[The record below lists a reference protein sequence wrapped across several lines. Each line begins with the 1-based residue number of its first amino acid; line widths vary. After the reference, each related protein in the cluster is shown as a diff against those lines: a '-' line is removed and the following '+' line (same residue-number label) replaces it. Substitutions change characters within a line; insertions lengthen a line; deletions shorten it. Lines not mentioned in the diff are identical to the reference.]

1 MGGDCVI
8 SMSESAPPQHTL
20 LPNEAILGGDFT
32 RLFLTQPDFNILD
45 MSAIGSGKTTK
56 ALHHIEWLVNHGHV
70 VLMILPSY
78 QLLEEKFGEISC
90 QDQAIIFRGR
100 PQKGMCPR
108 YTIEQET
115 FLPYS
120 KPCRG
125 CLQQCNYMEQKKR
138 IKDIKYGFA
147 IFTVRQN
154 LPTVLELLKQ
164 RVTIFIDDVSLDS
177 VINPKYTFDLD
188 AISNYV
194 SRFNDIPNIQDF
206 IRSLRVD
213 TGEMIQVSY
222 ELIRDGICSEEEKFA
237 EHIRADLSDGKE
249 IPDLNGFFS
258 LLWALR
264 KEKGVR
270 NMGRGFEEQNLD
282 TYKKHRII
290 YISST
295 PGALE
300 TRETSPPNIVN
311 KSLMEMLGQYV
322 TISNPA
328 EPNDNWLF
336 LVVNRRHGREVK
348 FTQQTLCESEILSH
362 TIQEILPLFECATK
376 LGGEKTLA
384 VTSGNVVKG
393 QYDLSKI
400 LSNSRHICKPIE
412 YFSDDSVSTNQHTH
426 MRYAILIGTPNY
438 PSNYFEGMRFDPVR
452 IENSD
457 EPYPVGR
464 EITEIESKNQVEQVS
479 ARIFRGDQTV
489 QKMVIFF
496 GNLPFGERLNCGAKI
511 EVGYGIHTPSEKGRL
526 ISRIKRKLREN
537 LKSLLISKLC
547 DTIDKE
553 LTTNEG
559 KVKLDSFATKF
570 ITDNSLVLL
579 YSRTTIK
586 GYIEEYYLINL
597 IPSGP
602 KNRLTKYITRIR

>member
-1 MGGDCVI
+1 MI
-8 SMSESAPPQHTL
+8 SMSESASPQYTL
-20 LPNEAILGGDFT
+20 LPNETISGGDFT
-32 RLFLTQPDFNILD
+32 QLFLTQPGFNILD

-56 ALHHIEWLVNHGHV
+56 ALHHIEWLVDHGHV

-108 YTIEQET
+108 YESEKGA
-115 FLPYS
+115 FLPYLS
-120 KPCRG
+120 PCRG
-125 CLQQCNYMEQKKR
+125 CLQQCNYMEQKKKIEN
-138 IKDIKYGFA
+138 IKHGFA

-154 LPTVLELLKQ
+154 LLTVLELLKQ
-164 RVTIFIDDVSLDS
+164 RVTIIIDDVSLDS
-177 VINPKYTFDLD
+177 VIYPKHAFDLD
-188 AISNYV
+188 ATSKYV
-194 SRFNDIPNIQDF
+194 SKFNDISNIQA
-206 IRSLRVD
+206 IVKSLLEETR
-213 TGEMIQVSY
+213 EMTLISY
-222 ELIRDGICSEEEKFA
+222 ELMRDEICNEEEKLV
-237 EHIRADLSDGKE
+237 EHIRTDLRNGEE
-249 IPDLNGFFS
+249 IPDLIGFFS

-264 KEKGVR
+264 KGKCVR
-270 NMGRGFEEQNLD
+270 NLGEAFEEHNLD
-282 TYKKHRII
+282 TYKEHRII

-336 LVVNRRHGREVK
+336 LVVNRRHGKEVK
-348 FTQQTLCESEILSH
+348 FTQQTLRESEILSH
-362 TIQEILPLFECATK
+362 TIQEILPLFECAAK
-376 LGGEKTLA
+376 LGGEKILA

-393 QYDLSKI
+393 QYALSKI
-400 LSNSRHICKPIE
+400 LSDSRHICKSIE

-438 PSNYFEGMRFDPVR
+438 PPNYFEGMRFDPVR
-452 IENSD
+452 IENSGG
-457 EPYPVGR
+457 PYSVSC
-464 EITEIESKNQVEQVS
+464 EITEIESKNQVEQVV
-479 ARIFRGDQTV
+479 ARICRGERTV
-489 QKMVIFF
+489 PKVVIFL
-496 GNLPFGERLNCGAKI
+496 GALPFGERLNCGAKI
-511 EVGYGIHTPSEKGRL
+511 EVGYGIHTPSEKETLKRWF
-526 ISRIKRKLREN
+526 KRKLQGD
-537 LKSLLISKLC
+537 LKSLLINKLC
-547 DTIDKE
+547 DAIDKE

-559 KVKLDSFATKF
+559 KVRLDSFVRKF
-570 ITDNSLVLL
+570 IDDNGIALL

-586 GYIEEYYLINL
+586 EYIEEYYLTSL

-602 KNRLTKYITRIR
+602 KNRSAKYIARKW

>member
-1 MGGDCVI
+1 MI

>member
-1 MGGDCVI
+1 
-8 SMSESAPPQHTL
+8 MSESAPPQHTL

>member
-1 MGGDCVI
+1 VI

>member
-1 MGGDCVI
+1 
-8 SMSESAPPQHTL
+8 MSESAPPQHTL

-362 TIQEILPLFECATK
+362 TIQEIFPLFECATK